1 MTPILWLAL
10 GVVLMAV
17 EIIAP
22 GFIVF
27 WFGLG
32 GIFTA
37 LLVFFEI
44 IKEQEI
50 QWLFFFS
57 SSLLFIF
64 LWFAYFK
71 KKYFTSELA
80 ERDPTLIQLSGVC
93 VDRIEPKKPGTVE
106 LFESYHGLKRWKAE
120 SSEIIEPEE
129 EIQVIEATGIRLV
142 VKKVN

>member
-1 MTPILWLAL
+1 MFLVWPWRNFYCPAGFLRLLKNRRFSGYFSFLLLCFLSFCGLLIL
-10 GVVLMAV
+10 
-17 EIIAP
+17 
-22 GFIVF
+22 
-27 WFGLG
+27 
-32 GIFTA
+32 
-37 LLVFFEI
+37 
-44 IKEQEI
+44 
-50 QWLFFFS
+50 
-57 SSLLFIF
+57 
-64 LWFAYFK
+64 